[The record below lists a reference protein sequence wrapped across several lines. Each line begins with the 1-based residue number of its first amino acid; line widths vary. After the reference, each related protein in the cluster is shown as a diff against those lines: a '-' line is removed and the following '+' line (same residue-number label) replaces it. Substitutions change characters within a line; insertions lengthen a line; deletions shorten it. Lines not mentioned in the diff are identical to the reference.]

1 MSINTG
7 VVRREFSDERIEAT
21 AADFNT
27 YKVARR
33 GDVVFNKMR
42 MWQGAVGIAPE
53 DGLVSPRLVVAEPI
67 GSLSSAYANML
78 FNTAAFSAE
87 CARHSHGIVWDRLRL
102 YWTGFRA
109 IEVPLPPVK
118 EQAKIVDQI
127 AFETKKLDELSKSTK
142 SIIAL
147 LKERRSAV
155 ITAAVTGLVDVNS
168 SELRETAAF
177 TDNLGRVRP
186 CNGVSGDAQ

>member
-1 MSINTG
+1 
-7 VVRREFSDERIEAT
+7 
-21 AADFNT
+21 
-27 YKVARR
+27 
-33 GDVVFNKMR
+33 
-42 MWQGAVGIAPE
+42 
-53 DGLVSPRLVVAEPI
+53 
-67 GSLSSAYANML
+67 ML
-78 FNTAAFSAE
+78 LQTAAFSAE

-102 YWTGFRA
+102 YWTGFRD
-109 IEVPLPPVK
+109 IKVPLPPLR
-118 EQAKIVDQI
+118 EQAKIVDRI
-127 AFETKKLDELSKSTK
+127 GFEIKRLDELSKSTE

-186 CNGVSGDAQ
+186 CHGVSGDAQ